1 VVCTKNDRHRG
12 PDPLDLASKNVPS
25 SANATR
31 VSAFCAFAQAA
42 PSVTMCWELA
52 FFPPGDTLFA
62 EALDIHPAG
71 TKSMTTGD
79 VIDYIHLTVTD

>member
-12 PDPLDLASKNVPS
+12 PDPLGLASKNVPS
-25 SANATR
+25 SAEATR
-31 VSAFCAFAQAA
+31 VLAFCASRAGCANHDVLGTGILSSA
-42 PSVTMCWELA
+42 
-52 FFPPGDTLFA
+52 GGTLSA